1 MSPIMFSRSG
11 GEDGKILIIGR
22 GVRNRAAIVAQ
33 SGLERVVACLHTLV
47 DLTLCVSTNEHWYDF

>member
-47 DLTLCVSTNEHWYDF
+47 DLALCVSTNEHWYYF

>member
-22 GVRNRAAIVAQ
+22 GVRNRAAIVTQ

-47 DLTLCVSTNEHWYDF
+47 DLAL